1 MAKRKLTIFLF
12 SVFLFFSNLSIANP
26 NIDQWLQSEKSYK
39 DLINEGFEVKSYAI
53 SDIEVGND
61 LTIILFVTVLQK
73 DNEVYEC
80 QEYQTIDKN
89 VETLDMNLICK
100 ELVQPYERGIGTQVR
115 SIFKKN
121 HCNAIS
127 VSPFKISFLF
137 IFVFTSSKL

>member
-1 MAKRKLTIFLF
+1 MAKRQLTIFLF

-26 NIDQWLQSEKSYK
+26 NIDQWLESEKSYK

-89 VETLDMNLICK
+89 VETLDMNL
-100 ELVQPYERGIGTQVR
+100 R
-115 SIFKKN
+115 
-121 HCNAIS
+121 
-127 VSPFKISFLF
+127 LF
-137 IFVFTSSKL
+137 NI